1 MPLWSRWPKVR
12 YLLTSGPRS
21 VGRGSVPAVIARNAG
36 VVMGRNAK
44 FAVDMRVRV
53 NRGDAKD
60 VHGVI
65 VEDYGDH
72 AGYSVD
78 VGEKHIVDAAR
89 RWAVLLDSGSLVFAD
104 DAHLKPE

>member
-1 MPLWSRWPKVR
+1 
-12 YLLTSGPRS
+12 
-21 VGRGSVPAVIARNAG
+21 
-36 VVMGRNAK
+36 MGRNAK

-60 VHGVI
+60 VRGVI

-78 VGEKHIVDAAR
+78 VGEDHIVDAAR
-89 RWAVLLDSGSLVFAD
+89 RWAVLLDSGTLVVAD